1 MWKQIL
7 PSCLILSG
15 LLALSLYCSRCIH
28 LLTDECMSQLTH
40 AQQLAEDGDWKHART
55 LTTETSKTWQSHSL
69 PLYAILH
76 HNEADEVL
84 LSFCAVEEYLKLEE
98 MDEYAAANA
107 ALIKQLELLAEVH
120 QPSLMNV
127 L

>member
-1 MWKQIL
+1 MLKQIL
-7 PSCLILSG
+7 PSCLVLGG
-15 LLALSLYCSRCIH
+15 LLALSLYCSRSMH
-28 LLTDECMSQLTH
+28 LLTDSCMTQLTR
-40 AQQLAEDGDWKHART
+40 AQQLAETGDWEQAKQITDETNRT
-55 LTTETSKTWQSHSL
+55 WHSHSMA
-69 PLYAILH
+69 LYSVLH

-107 ALIKQLELLAEVH
+107 ALIKQLELLAEV
-120 QPSLMNV
+120 QKPSLMNV

>member
-15 LLALSLYCSRCIH
+15 LLSLSLYCSHSIH
-28 LLTDECMSQLTH
+28 LLTDDCMTQLTRAH
-40 AQQLAEDGDWKHART
+40 QLAENGDWEQAKT
-55 LTTETSKTWQSHSL
+55 LTSTTSQTWQSHSL
-69 PLYAILH
+69 PLYAVLH

-107 ALIKQLELLAEVH
+107 ALIKQLELLAEV
-120 QPSLMNV
+120 QKPSLMNV

>member
-7 PSCLILSG
+7 SSCLILSG

-40 AQQLAEDGDWKHART
+40 AQQLAVDGDWEHARM
-55 LTTETSKTWQSHSL
+55 LTTETNKTWQSHSL
-69 PLYAILH
+69 PLYAVLH

-84 LSFCAVEEYLKLEE
+84 LSFCSVEEYLKLEE
-98 MDEYAAANA
+98 MDEYAAANLE
-107 ALIKQLELLAEVH
+107 LITQISLLAEIE
-120 QPSLMNV
+120 QPNWLNV

>member
-15 LLALSLYCSRCIH
+15 LLALSLYCSRSIH
-28 LLTDECMSQLTH
+28 LLTNDCMSQLTR
-40 AQQLAEDGDWKHART
+40 AQQLAEMGNWEQAKH
-55 LTTETSKTWQSHSL
+55 LTTETNRTWQSHTF
-69 PLYAILH
+69 PLYAVLH
-76 HNEADEVL
+76 HTEADEVL

-107 ALIKQLELLAEVH
+107 ALIKQLELLAEV
-120 QPSLMNV
+120 QKPSLTNV